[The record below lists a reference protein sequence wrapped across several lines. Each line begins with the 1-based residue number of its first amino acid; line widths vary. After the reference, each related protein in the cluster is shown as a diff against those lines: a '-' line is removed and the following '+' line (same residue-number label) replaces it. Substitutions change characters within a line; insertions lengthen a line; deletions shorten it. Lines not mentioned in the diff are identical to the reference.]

1 MKVCTSCGK
10 VVLDIVKSC
19 DCGNE
24 EFQAFL
30 IPFFDSVEEYLE
42 VGNGKEVDS
51 QSHKKTR
58 SFNKE
63 G

>member
-1 MKVCTSCGK
+1 MKVCTSCGQ

-51 QSHKKTR
+51 GS
-58 SFNKE
+58 N
-63 G
+63 